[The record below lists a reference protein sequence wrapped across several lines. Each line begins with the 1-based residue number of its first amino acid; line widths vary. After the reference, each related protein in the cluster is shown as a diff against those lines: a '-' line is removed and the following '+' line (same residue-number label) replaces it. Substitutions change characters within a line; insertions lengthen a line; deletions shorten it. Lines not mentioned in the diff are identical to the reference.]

1 MSDFDTP
8 VALIL
13 FNRPER
19 FADVVSAIRETRP
32 RRLVAIADG
41 PRTDHPEDVDRCR
54 ATRAVLDTIDWP
66 CEIER
71 DFADG
76 NLGCDRRVQT
86 GFDRLFDRHDRAI
99 VVEDD
104 VRPDPSFLPWAAA
117 MLDRYGADP
126 DFAIASGC
134 NKLGRWGDPALD
146 HLRAR
151 RGSIWGWAS
160 TAEVWR
166 ASRSFDLAAFKS
178 DPRADPGVDGLDPL
192 AARQCRLVVEEV
204 RAGRPI
210 AWDTE
215 FSARLQLMGRIAAI
229 STVNLVS
236 NLGIGADAT
245 RTTYADDFVATIAS
259 SGVAAPPSDMRP
271 RLDPGYD
278 RASLLAE
285 LLGRCVHPE
294 MAVRLARLAVE
305 NPRAPIDEATRIHL
319 EPFMVPDE
327 SLAVLD
333 RLAEH
338 GVDSPPFDR
347 VHAALCR
354 ARDLHAMERSR

>member
-1 MSDFDTP
+1 MKAFDTP
-8 VALIL
+8 IALVL
-13 FNRPER
+13 FNRPDRLAE
-19 FADVVSAIRETRP
+19 VVSAIRETRP
-32 RRLVAIADG
+32 RRIVAIADG
-41 PRTDHPEDVDRCR
+41 PRPDRPDDVDRCR
-54 ATRAVLDTIDWP
+54 AARAVLDAIDWP

-71 DFADG
+71 DFADS
-76 NLGCDRRVQT
+76 NLGCDRRIRT
-86 GFDRLFDRHDRAI
+86 GLDRLFDRHDAAI
-99 VVEDD
+99 VLEDD

-117 MLDRYGADP
+117 MLDRYGTDP

-134 NKLGRWGDPALD
+134 NKLGRWGDQELD

-166 ASRSFDLAAFKS
+166 DVWGS
-178 DPRADPGVDGLDPL
+178 DPAGLEANLEDDALLDGHEPL
-192 AARQCRLVVEEV
+192 MIRQSRLVFDDI
-204 RAGRPI
+204 RAGHAI

-245 RTTYADDFVATIAS
+245 RTTYAGDFVATIAS
-259 SGVAAPPSDMRP
+259 TGVAAPPSDVRP
-271 RLDPGYD
+271 ELDPAYD

-305 NPRAPIDEATRIHL
+305 NPRAPIDEATRLHL
-319 EPFMVPDE
+319 EPFMVPGE
-327 SLAVLD
+327 ALEVTD
-333 RLAEH
+333 RLADH
-338 GVDSPPFDR
+338 GVRSPQFER
-347 VHAALCR
+347 VRAALRR
-354 ARDLHAMERSR
+354 ARDLQTTERSP